1 MSGPQFMHLQS
12 FSRKANERGQSV
24 EQVLAEASRAPE
36 YSKHVVEPRPPSLV
50 YGLTADDVR
59 RLHDEMVVAGGVE
72 VTLKDGRTARRG
84 IRKDRHTLMTAVVSH
99 PLPTHLVNTK
109 ADARADYE
117 RWRDHNLAWLKARFG
132 DKLISVIEHWDE
144 KHPHLHAYILPLD
157 DPTCSARQLNPA
169 WQAKEEAMEVARAA
183 GHDDKAALKLGNAAY
198 RAKARE
204 LQDHYYEHVSLAC
217 GLTRTGPKRERLSR
231 QQWKARKD
239 AAKLTAQIS
248 QEIDGRLE
256 DVVDAEDGL
265 ERSLAA
271 KAEEIAE
278 KLDLADQ
285 ALEEAEADRAEA
297 KRLREQ
303 AARDAQNA
311 EARIQRQLDQK
322 QEALEALHRQQREAE
337 RADLHRARQE
347 AEQEAR
353 RLHDAQAQLNQDRAD
368 VLCNAA
374 KEAAH
379 VVLELFLGV
388 LDGSVRPRTD
398 DPRIWIIRDDD
409 LRERAKRLDLIELV
423 KDTMKVLH
431 DAWTQLSERLSPS
444 EQAAASEQIAEP
456 LKGAVDRQPGNQP

>member
-1 MSGPQFMHLQS
+1 M
-12 FSRKANERGQSV
+12 
-24 EQVLAEASRAPE
+24 
-36 YSKHVVEPRPPSLV
+36 
-50 YGLTADDVR
+50 
-59 RLHDEMVVAGGVE
+59 E
-72 VTLKDGRTARRG
+72 VT
-84 IRKDRHTLMTAVVSH
+84 
-99 PLPTHLVNTK
+99 
-109 ADARADYE
+109 
-117 RWRDHNLAWLKARFG
+117 
-132 DKLISVIEHWDE
+132 
-144 KHPHLHAYILPLD
+144 
-157 DPTCSARQLNPA
+157 
-169 WQAKEEAMEVARAA
+169 RAA

-198 RAKARE
+198 RARARE
-204 LQDHYYEHVSLAC
+204 LQDHYYEHVSLAS

-297 KRLREQ
+297 QRLREQ
-303 AARDAQNA
+303 ATRDAQNA

-322 QEALEALHRQQREAE
+322 QEALEAQHRQQREAE

-353 RLHDAQAQLNQDRAD
+353 RLRDAQAQLNQDRAD
-368 VLCNAA
+368 ALLHAA

-388 LDGSVRPRTD
+388 LDGSVRPRPD
-398 DPRIWIIRDDD
+398 DPKGWIIRDDD
-409 LRERAKRLDLIELV
+409 LRERAKRLGLIELV

-431 DAWTQLSERLSPS
+431 AAWTQLSERLSPTD
-444 EQAAASEQIAEP
+444 EAAVSEQIAEP
-456 LKGAVDRQPGNQP
+456 VKEAVGRRPGNQP

>member
-12 FSRKANERGQSV
+12 FSRKANVGGQSV

-36 YSKHVVEPRPPSLV
+36 YSKHVADPRPPSLV
-50 YGLTADDVR
+50 YGVAADEVR
-59 RLHDEMVVAGGVE
+59 RLHDEMVAAGGVE

-84 IRKDRHTLMTAVVSH
+84 IRKDRHSLLTAVASH
-99 PLPTHLVNTK
+99 PFPTELVLTDE
-109 ADARADYE
+109 AARTDYE
-117 RWRDHNLAWLKARFG
+117 KWREYNVAWLKDRFG
-132 DKLISVIEHWDE
+132 DQLISVIEHWDE
-144 KHPHLHAYILPLD
+144 KRPHIHAYVLPLD
-157 DPTCSARQLNPA
+157 DPSCSARQLNPA

-231 QQWKARKD
+231 QQWKARKE
-239 AAKLTAQIS
+239 AAKLTARIS

-271 KAEEIAE
+271 KAEEIVE

-285 ALEEAEADRAEA
+285 ALEKAEADRAEA

-303 AARDAQNA
+303 AARYAQNTDA
-311 EARIQRQLDQK
+311 HIQQQLDQK

-353 RLHDAQAQLNQDRAD
+353 RLRDAQAQLNQDRAD
-368 VLCNAA
+368 ALRNAA

-388 LDGSVRPRTD
+388 LDGSVRPRPD
-398 DPRIWIIRDDD
+398 DSRIWIIRDDD
-409 LRERAKRLDLIELV
+409 LRERAKRLNLIELV

-456 LKGAVDRQPGNQP
+456 VKGAVDRQPRNQP

>member
-12 FSRKANERGQSV
+12 YARKANERGQSV

-36 YSKHVVEPRPPSLV
+36 YSKHVADPRPPSLV
-50 YGLTADDVR
+50 YGVTADEVR
-59 RLHDEMVVAGGVE
+59 RRHDEMVASGGVE

-84 IRKDRHTLMTAVVSH
+84 IRKDRHTLLTAVASH
-99 PLPTHLVNTK
+99 PLPTDLVNTK
-109 ADARADYE
+109 PDARADYE
-117 RWRDHNLAWLKARFG
+117 RWRDHNLAWLKAQFG
-132 DKLISVIEHWDE
+132 DKLVSVIEHWDE
-144 KHPHLHAYILPLD
+144 KPPHIHAYILPLD

-169 WQAKEEAMEVARAA
+169 WRAKEEAMEAARVA

-231 QQWKARKD
+231 QQWRARKD
-239 AAKLTAQIS
+239 AAKLTARIS

-285 ALEEAEADRAEA
+285 ALEEADADRAEA
-297 KRLREQ
+297 QRLREQ
-303 AARDAQNA
+303 AARDAQNSDA
-311 EARIQRQLDQK
+311 HIQRQLDQK
-322 QEALEALHRQQREAE
+322 QEELEVLHRQQREAE

-353 RLHDAQAQLNQDRAD
+353 RLRDAQAQLNQDRAD
-368 VLCNAA
+368 ALRNAA

-388 LDGSVRPRTD
+388 LDGSVRPRPD
-398 DPRIWIIRDDD
+398 DARIWIIRDDD

-456 LKGAVDRQPGNQP
+456 VKGAVDRQPRNQP

>member
-12 FSRKANERGQSV
+12 YSRKANEGGQSV
-24 EQVLAEASRAPE
+24 EQVLAEASRVPE
-36 YSKHVVEPRPPSLV
+36 YSKHVADPRPPSLV
-50 YGLTADDVR
+50 YGLAADEVR
-59 RLHDEMVVAGGVE
+59 RLHDEMVAAGGVE

-84 IRKDRHTLMTAVVSH
+84 IRKDRHTLMTAVASH
-99 PLPTHLVNTK
+99 PLPTDLVNTK
-109 ADARADYE
+109 PDARADYE

-132 DKLISVIEHWDE
+132 DKLVSVIEHWDE
-144 KHPHLHAYILPLD
+144 KHPHIHAYILPLD

-169 WQAKEEAMEVARAA
+169 WQAKEEAMETARAA
-183 GHDDKAALKLGNAAY
+183 GHGDKAALKLGNAAY

-231 QQWKARKD
+231 LQWKARKD
-239 AAKLTAQIS
+239 AAKLTARIS

-271 KAEEIAE
+271 KAEEIVE

-297 KRLREQ
+297 KHLREQ

-311 EARIQRQLDQK
+311 DAHIQQQLDQK
-322 QEALEALHRQQREAE
+322 QEELEALNRQQREAE

-347 AEQEAR
+347 VEQEAR
-353 RLHDAQAQLNQDRAD
+353 RLRDAQAQINRDRAD
-368 VLCNAA
+368 ALRTAA
-374 KEAAH
+374 QEAAR
-379 VVLELFLGV
+379 VVLELLLGV
-388 LDGSVRPRTD
+388 LDGSVRPRPD
-398 DPRIWIIRDDD
+398 DPRVWIVRDDD
-409 LRERAKRLDLIELV
+409 LRERAKKLDLIELIQ
-423 KDTMKVLH
+423 DTMKALH
-431 DAWTQLSERLSPS
+431 DAWAQLSGRLSPKG
-444 EQAAASEQIAEP
+444 QAAASEQIAEP
-456 LKGAVDRQPGNQP
+456 VKAALDRQPGNQP

>member
-12 FSRKANERGQSV
+12 YSRKANDGGQSV

-36 YSKHVVEPRPPSLV
+36 YSKHVADPRPPSLV
-50 YGLTADDVR
+50 YGMAADEVR
-59 RLHDEMVVAGGVE
+59 RLHDEMVAAGGVD

-84 IRKDRHTLMTAVVSH
+84 IRKDRHTLLTAVASH
-99 PLPTHLVNTK
+99 PLPTDLVNTK
-109 ADARADYE
+109 PDARADYE

-132 DKLISVIEHWDE
+132 DKLVSVIEHWDE

-169 WQAKEEAMEVARAA
+169 WQAKEEAMETARAA

-271 KAEEIAE
+271 KAEVIVE

-311 EARIQRQLDQK
+311 EARIQQQLDQK
-322 QEALEALHRQQREAE
+322 QEELEALHWQQREAE

-353 RLHDAQAQLNQDRAD
+353 RLRDAQAQINQDRAD
-368 VLCNAA
+368 ALRNAA
-374 KEAAH
+374 KVAAR

-388 LDGSVRPRTD
+388 LDGSVRPD
-398 DPRIWIIRDDD
+398 PADPRVWIIRDDD
-409 LRERAKRLDLIELV
+409 LRERAKRLDLIELI

-431 DAWTQLSERLSPS
+431 DAWTQISERLSPP
-444 EQAAASEQIAEP
+444 EQKEVSEQIAEP
-456 LKGAVDRQPGNQP
+456 VKATFRQESGHQP

>member
-12 FSRKANERGQSV
+12 YSRKANEGGQSV
-24 EQVLAEASRAPE
+24 EQVFAEASRAPE
-36 YSKHVVEPRPPSLV
+36 YSKHVADPRPPSLV
-50 YGLTADDVR
+50 YGVSVDEVR
-59 RLHDEMVVAGGVE
+59 KLHDEMVTAGGVD

-84 IRKDRHTLMTAVVSH
+84 IRKDRHTLMTAVASH
-99 PLPTHLVNTK
+99 PLPTDLVNTK
-109 ADARADYE
+109 PDARADYE
-117 RWRDHNLAWLKARFG
+117 RWRDHNLAWLKAQFG
-132 DKLISVIEHWDE
+132 DKLVSVIEHWDE
-144 KHPHLHAYILPLD
+144 KRPHIHAYILPLD

-169 WQAKEEAMEVARAA
+169 WQAKEEAMELARAA

-217 GLTRTGPKRERLSR
+217 GLTRTGPRRERLSR
-231 QQWKARKD
+231 QQWKARKE
-239 AAKLTAQIS
+239 AAKLTARIS
-248 QEIDGRLE
+248 QEIEGRLE

-297 KRLREQ
+297 HRLREQ

-311 EARIQRQLDQK
+311 ETRIQRQLDQK
-322 QEALEALHRQQREAE
+322 QEELEALHRQQREAE
-337 RADLHRARQE
+337 RADLHRARRE
-347 AEQEAR
+347 AEREAR
-353 RLHDAQAQLNQDRAD
+353 RLRDAQAQLNQDRAD
-368 VLCNAA
+368 ALRNAA

-388 LDGSVRPRTD
+388 LDGSVRPRPD

-409 LRERAKRLDLIELV
+409 LRERAKKLDLIELI

-431 DAWTQLSERLSPS
+431 DAWMQLSKGLSPS

-456 LKGAVDRQPGNQP
+456 VKAALDRQPGRQP

>member
-12 FSRKANERGQSV
+12 YSRKANEGGQSV

-36 YSKHVVEPRPPSLV
+36 YSKHVADPLPPSLV
-50 YGLTADDVR
+50 YGVAADEVR
-59 RLHDEMVVAGGVE
+59 RLHDEMVAAGGVE

-84 IRKDRHTLMTAVVSH
+84 IRKDRHTLMTAVASH
-99 PLPTHLVNTK
+99 PLPTDLVNTK
-109 ADARADYE
+109 PDARADYE

-132 DKLISVIEHWDE
+132 DKLVSVIEHWDE
-144 KHPHLHAYILPLD
+144 KHPHIHAYILPLD

-169 WQAKEEAMEVARAA
+169 WQAKEKAMETARAA
-183 GHDDKAALKLGNAAY
+183 GHEDKAALKLGNAAY

-256 DVVDAEDGL
+256 DVVEAEDGL

-271 KAEEIAE
+271 KAEEMAE

-297 KRLREQ
+297 QRLREQ

-322 QEALEALHRQQREAE
+322 QEALEAQHRQQREAE
-337 RADLHRARQE
+337 RAELHRARQE

-353 RLHDAQAQLNQDRAD
+353 RLRDAQAQLNQDRAD
-368 VLCNAA
+368 ALLNAA
-374 KEAAH
+374 KEATH

-388 LDGSVRPRTD
+388 LDGSVRPD
-398 DPRIWIIRDDD
+398 PADPRVWIIRDDD
-409 LRERAKRLDLIELV
+409 LRERAKKLDLVELI

-431 DAWTQLSERLSPS
+431 DAWTRLSERLSPP
-444 EQAAASEQIAEP
+444 EEKAVSEQIAEP
-456 LKGAVDRQPGNQP
+456 VKAALRHEPGNQP

>member
-12 FSRKANERGQSV
+12 YSRKANEGGQSV
-24 EQVLAEASRAPE
+24 EQVLAEASRVPE
-36 YSKHVVEPRPPSLV
+36 YSKHVADPRPPSLV
-50 YGLTADDVR
+50 YGLAADEVR
-59 RLHDEMVVAGGVE
+59 RLHDEMVAAGGVE

-84 IRKDRHTLMTAVVSH
+84 IRKDRHTLMTAVASH
-99 PLPTHLVNTK
+99 PLPTDLVNTK
-109 ADARADYE
+109 PDACADYE

-132 DKLISVIEHWDE
+132 DKLVSVIEHWDE
-144 KHPHLHAYILPLD
+144 KHPHIHAYILPLD

-169 WQAKEEAMEVARAA
+169 WQAKEEAMETARAA
-183 GHDDKAALKLGNAAY
+183 GHGDKAALKLGNAAY

-231 QQWKARKD
+231 LQWKARKD
-239 AAKLTAQIS
+239 AAKLTARIS

-271 KAEEIAE
+271 KAEEIVE

-297 KRLREQ
+297 KHLREQ

-311 EARIQRQLDQK
+311 DAHIQQQLDQK
-322 QEALEALHRQQREAE
+322 QEELEALNRQQREAE

-347 AEQEAR
+347 VEQEAR
-353 RLHDAQAQLNQDRAD
+353 RLRDAQAQINRDRAD
-368 VLCNAA
+368 ALRTAA
-374 KEAAH
+374 QEAAR
-379 VVLELFLGV
+379 VVLELLLGV
-388 LDGSVRPRTD
+388 LDGSVRPRPD
-398 DPRIWIIRDDD
+398 DPRVWIVRDDD
-409 LRERAKRLDLIELV
+409 LRERAKKLDLIELIQ
-423 KDTMKVLH
+423 DTMKALH
-431 DAWTQLSERLSPS
+431 DAWAQLSGRLSPKG
-444 EQAAASEQIAEP
+444 QAAASEQIAEP
-456 LKGAVDRQPGNQP
+456 VKAALDRQPGNQP

>member
-12 FSRKANERGQSV
+12 YSRKANEGGQSV

-36 YSKHVVEPRPPSLV
+36 YSTHVPDPRPPSLD
-50 YGLTADDVR
+50 YGMSVDEVR
-59 RLHDEMVVAGGVE
+59 KLHDEMVAAGGVE
-72 VTLKDGRTARRG
+72 VTLKDGRKARRG
-84 IRKDRHTLMTAVVSH
+84 IRKDRHTLLTAVASH
-99 PLPTHLVNTK
+99 PLPTDLVNTR

-117 RWRDHNLAWLKARFG
+117 HWRDHNLAWLKVRFG
-132 DKLISVIEHWDE
+132 DKLVSVIEHWDE
-144 KHPHLHAYILPLD
+144 KHPHIHAYILPLD

-169 WQAKEEAMEVARAA
+169 WQAKEVAMETARAA
-183 GHDDKAALKLGNAAY
+183 GHDDKAAVRLGNAAY

-204 LQDHYYEHVSLAC
+204 LQDHYYEHVSLVC

-239 AAKLTAQIS
+239 AAKLAARIS

-256 DVVDAEDGL
+256 EVVDAEDGM

-285 ALEEAEADRAEA
+285 ALEEAEADRSEA
-297 KRLREQ
+297 RRLREQ

-311 EARIQRQLDQK
+311 EARIRRQLDQK
-322 QEALEALHRQQREAE
+322 QAALEALHQQQREAE

-347 AEQEAR
+347 TEREAR
-353 RLHDAQAQLNQDRAD
+353 RLRDAQVQLNRDRAD
-368 VLCNAA
+368 ALRNAA

-388 LDGSVRPRTD
+388 LDGSVRPRPD

-431 DAWTQLSERLSPS
+431 DAWTQLAERLSPL
-444 EQAAASEQIAEP
+444 EKAAVSEQITEP
-456 LKGAVDRQPGNQP
+456 VKAALDRQSGHQP

>member
-12 FSRKANERGQSV
+12 YARKANERGQSV

-36 YSKHVVEPRPPSLV
+36 YSKHVADPLPPSLV
-50 YGLTADDVR
+50 YGVSVDEVR
-59 RLHDEMVVAGGVE
+59 RLHDEMVAAGGVE

-84 IRKDRHTLMTAVVSH
+84 IRKDRHTLMTAVASH
-99 PLPTHLVNTK
+99 PLPTDLVNTK
-109 ADARADYE
+109 PDARADYE

-132 DKLISVIEHWDE
+132 DKLVSVIEHWDE
-144 KHPHLHAYILPLD
+144 KHPHIHAYILPLD

-169 WQAKEEAMEVARAA
+169 WQAKEVAMETARAA
-183 GHDDKAALKLGNAAY
+183 GHDDKAAVRLGNAAY

-217 GLTRTGPKRERLSR
+217 GLTRTGPRRERLSR

-239 AAKLTAQIS
+239 AAKLAAQIS

-271 KAEEIAE
+271 KAEEIVE

-303 AARDAQNA
+303 ATRDAQNA

-322 QEALEALHRQQREAE
+322 QEALEAQHRQQREAE

-353 RLHDAQAQLNQDRAD
+353 RLRDAQAQLNQDRAD
-368 VLCNAA
+368 ALLHAA

-388 LDGSVRPRTD
+388 LDGSVRPRPD

-423 KDTMKVLH
+423 KGTMKVLH
-431 DAWTQLSERLSPS
+431 DAWAQLSERLSPT
-444 EQAAASEQIAEP
+444 EQAAVSEQIAEP
-456 LKGAVDRQPGNQP
+456 VKAALDRQPGRQP

>member
-12 FSRKANERGQSV
+12 YSRKANEGGQSV

-36 YSKHVVEPRPPSLV
+36 YSKHVSNPRPPSLV
-50 YGLTADDVR
+50 YGVSVDDVR
-59 RLHDEMVVAGGVE
+59 KLHDEMVAAGGVE

-84 IRKDRHTLMTAVVSH
+84 IRKDRHTLMTAVASH
-99 PLPTHLVNTK
+99 PLPTDLVNRK
-109 ADARADYE
+109 PDARADYE
-117 RWRDHNLAWLKARFG
+117 RWRDHNLAWLKAQFG
-132 DKLISVIEHWDE
+132 DKLVSVIEHWDE
-144 KHPHLHAYILPLD
+144 KHPHVHAYILPLD

-169 WQAKEEAMEVARAA
+169 WQAKEEAMEMARAA

-285 ALEEAEADRAEA
+285 ALEEAEADRVEA
-297 KRLREQ
+297 QRLREQ

-311 EARIQRQLDQK
+311 KARIQQALDQK
-322 QEALEALHRQQREAE
+322 QEALEAQHRQQREAE

-353 RLHDAQAQLNQDRAD
+353 RLRDAQAQLNRDRAD
-368 VLCNAA
+368 ALRNAA
-374 KEAAH
+374 QEAAH

-388 LDGSVRPRTD
+388 LDGSVRPD
-398 DPRIWIIRDDD
+398 PADPRVWIIRDDD
-409 LRERAKRLDLIELV
+409 LRERAKRLDLIELI

-456 LKGAVDRQPGNQP
+456 VKAAVDRQQGNQP

>member
-36 YSKHVVEPRPPSLV
+36 YSKHVADPRPPSLV
-50 YGLTADDVR
+50 YGVTADDVR
-59 RLHDEMVVAGGVE
+59 RLHDEMVAAGGVE

-84 IRKDRHTLMTAVVSH
+84 IRKDRHTLLTAVASH
-99 PLPTHLVNTK
+99 PLPTDLVETK
-109 ADARADYE
+109 PDARADYE
-117 RWRDHNLAWLKARFG
+117 RWRDHNLAWLKAQFG
-132 DKLISVIEHWDE
+132 DKLVSVIEHWDE
-144 KHPHLHAYILPLD
+144 KHPHIHAYILPLD

-169 WQAKEEAMEVARAA
+169 WQAKEAAMETARAA

-239 AAKLTAQIS
+239 AAKLTAQIR

-285 ALEEAEADRAEA
+285 ALEEAESGRVEA
-297 KRLREQ
+297 QRLRQQ

-311 EARIQRQLDQK
+311 EARIQQRLDQK

-353 RLHDAQAQLNQDRAD
+353 RLRDAEAQINQDRAD
-368 VLCNAA
+368 ALRNAA
-374 KEAAH
+374 KETAH

-388 LDGSVRPRTD
+388 LDGSVRPRPD

-423 KDTMKVLH
+423 KDTMKALH
-431 DAWTQLSERLSPS
+431 DAWTQLGERLSPS

-456 LKGAVDRQPGNQP
+456 VKAAVDRQPGNQP

>member
-36 YSKHVVEPRPPSLV
+36 YSKHVADPRPPSLV
-50 YGLTADDVR
+50 YGVAADAVH
-59 RLHDEMVVAGGVE
+59 RLHDEMVASGGVE

-84 IRKDRHTLMTAVVSH
+84 IRKDRHTLMTAVASH
-99 PLPTHLVNTK
+99 PLPTDLVNTK
-109 ADARADYE
+109 PDARADYE
-117 RWRDHNLAWLKARFG
+117 RWRDYNLAWLKAQFG
-132 DKLISVIEHWDE
+132 DKLVSVIEHWDE
-144 KHPHLHAYILPLD
+144 KHPHIHAYILPLD

-183 GHDDKAALKLGNAAY
+183 GHEDKAALKLGNAAY

-239 AAKLTAQIS
+239 AAKLTAQLS

-278 KLDLADQ
+278 KLELADQ
-285 ALEEAEADRAEA
+285 ALEEAEADLAEA
-297 KRLREQ
+297 QRFREQ

-311 EARIQRQLDQK
+311 KARIQQQLDQK
-322 QEALEALHRQQREAE
+322 QEELEALHRQQLEAE

-353 RLHDAQAQLNQDRAD
+353 RLRDVQAQINQDRAD
-368 VLCNAA
+368 ALRNAA
-374 KEAAH
+374 KEAVR

-388 LDGSVRPRTD
+388 LDGSVRP
-398 DPRIWIIRDDD
+398 DPANPRVWTVRDDE
-409 LRERAKRLDLIELV
+409 LRDRAKKLDLIELI
-423 KDTMKVLH
+423 KGAMKVLH
-431 DAWTQLSERLSPS
+431 DAWTLLSERLSAT
-444 EQAAASEQIAEP
+444 EKAAASEQIAEP
-456 LKGAVDRQPGNQP
+456 VKAALDRHLGHQP

>member
-12 FSRKANERGQSV
+12 YSRKANEGGQSV

-36 YSKHVVEPRPPSLV
+36 YSKHVADPHPPSLV
-50 YGLTADDVR
+50 YGVTADQVR
-59 RLHDEMVVAGGVE
+59 RLHDEMVAAGGVE

-84 IRKDRHTLMTAVVSH
+84 IRKDRHTLMTAVASH
-99 PLPTHLVNTK
+99 PLPTDLVNAK
-109 ADARADYE
+109 PEARDDYE
-117 RWRDHNLAWLKARFG
+117 RWRDHNLAWLKMRFG

-198 RAKARE
+198 RARARE
-204 LQDHYYEHVSLAC
+204 LQDHYYEHVSLAS

-231 QQWKARKD
+231 QQWKARKV

-278 KLDLADQ
+278 KLDLADR

-297 KRLREQ
+297 QRLREQ
-303 AARDAQNA
+303 AALDAQNA
-311 EARIQRQLDQK
+311 QARIQQQLNQK
-322 QEALEALHRQQREAE
+322 QEELEALHRQQREAE
-337 RADLHRARQE
+337 RADLHRARQN

-353 RLHDAQAQLNQDRAD
+353 RLNDAQARINRDRSN
-368 VLCNAA
+368 VLGNAA
-374 KEAAH
+374 QEAAR
-379 VVLELFLGV
+379 VILELFLGV
-388 LDGSVRPRTD
+388 LDGSVCPSPGNSRT
-398 DPRIWIIRDDD
+398 WIIYDDD
-409 LRERAKRLDLIELV
+409 LRERAKKFDLIELV
-423 KDTMKVLH
+423 KDTMKVMH
-431 DAWTQLSERLSPS
+431 DASTQLSERLSPKDRAEVS
-444 EQAAASEQIAEP
+444 DKITEP
-456 LKGAVDRQPGNQP
+456 LKAALGRQPGAQP

>member
-12 FSRKANERGQSV
+12 YSRKANEGGQSV
-24 EQVLAEASRAPE
+24 EQVLAEAARVPE
-36 YSKHVVEPRPPSLV
+36 YSKHVVDPRPPSLV
-50 YGLTADDVR
+50 YGVTADQVR
-59 RLHDEMVVAGGVE
+59 RLHDEMVDSGAVE
-72 VTLKDGRTARRG
+72 VTLKNGRTARRG
-84 IRKDRHTLMTAVVSH
+84 IRKDRHTLMTAVASH
-99 PLPTHLVNTK
+99 PLSTHLVNTK

-117 RWRDHNLAWLKARFG
+117 RWRDHNLAWLKMRFG

-144 KHPHLHAYILPLD
+144 KHPHIHAYILPLD

-169 WQAKEEAMEVARAA
+169 WQAKEEAMELARTA

-239 AAKLTAQIS
+239 AAKLTARIS

-297 KRLREQ
+297 QRLREQ

-311 EARIQRQLDQK
+311 ETRIQRQLDQK
-322 QEALEALHRQQREAE
+322 QEELEAVHRQQREAE

-347 AEQEAR
+347 ADREAR
-353 RLHDAQAQLNQDRAD
+353 RLRDTQAQLNQDRAD
-368 VLCNAA
+368 TLRTAA
-374 KEAAH
+374 QEAAH

-409 LRERAKRLDLIELV
+409 LRERAKRLDVIELV

>member
-12 FSRKANERGQSV
+12 FSRKANEGGQSV

-36 YSKHVVEPRPPSLV
+36 YSKHVSDPRPPSLV
-50 YGLTADDVR
+50 YGVSVDEVR
-59 RLHDEMVVAGGVE
+59 KLHDEMVAAGGVE

-84 IRKDRHTLMTAVVSH
+84 IRKDRHTLMTAVASH
-99 PLPTHLVNTK
+99 PLPTDLVNRK
-109 ADARADYE
+109 PDARADYE
-117 RWRDHNLAWLKARFG
+117 LWRDHNLAWLKAQFG
-132 DKLISVIEHWDE
+132 DKLVSVIEHSDE
-144 KHPHLHAYILPLD
+144 KHPHIHAYILPLD
-157 DPTCSARQLNPA
+157 DPTCSARQLHPA

-231 QQWKARKD
+231 LQWKARKD
-239 AAKLTAQIS
+239 AAKLTARIS
-248 QEIDGRLE
+248 QQIDGRLE

-285 ALEEAEADRAEA
+285 ALEEAEADRAEMQ
-297 KRLREQ
+297 RLLEQ
-303 AARDAQNA
+303 AALEAENA
-311 EARIQRQLDQK
+311 DARIQQELEQK
-322 QEALEALHRQQREAE
+322 LEELEAGHRQQREAE
-337 RADLHRARQE
+337 RADLLRARQY

-353 RLHDAQAQLNQDRAD
+353 RLCNAQAQLSQDWAD
-368 VLCNAA
+368 ALRNAA
-374 KEAAH
+374 KETAH

-388 LDGSVRPRTD
+388 LDGSVRPRPD

-431 DAWTQLSERLSPS
+431 DAWTQLYERLSSP
-444 EQAAASEQIAEP
+444 EQKEVSEQIAEP
-456 LKGAVDRQPGNQP
+456 VKAAFRQEPGHQP

>member
-12 FSRKANERGQSV
+12 YSRKANEGGQSV

-36 YSKHVVEPRPPSLV
+36 YSKHVSDPRPPSLV
-50 YGLTADDVR
+50 YGMSVDEVR
-59 RLHDEMVVAGGVE
+59 KLHDEMVTAGGVE
-72 VTLKDGRTARRG
+72 VTLKDGRAARRG
-84 IRKDRHTLMTAVVSH
+84 IRKDRHTLLTAVASH
-99 PLPTHLVNTK
+99 PLPTELVNTK
-109 ADARADYE
+109 PDARADYE
-117 RWRDHNLAWLKARFG
+117 RWRDHNLAWLKAQFG
-132 DKLISVIEHWDE
+132 DKLVSVIEHWDE
-144 KHPHLHAYILPLD
+144 KHPHIHAYILPLD

-169 WQAKEEAMEVARAA
+169 WQAKEEAMETARAA
-183 GHDDKAALKLGNAAY
+183 GHDDKAALKLGNATY

-265 ERSLAA
+265 ERSLAV

-297 KRLREQ
+297 QRLREQ
-303 AARDAQNA
+303 AARDAQNSDA
-311 EARIQRQLDQK
+311 HIQRQLDQK
-322 QEALEALHRQQREAE
+322 QEELEALHRQQREAD
-337 RADLHRARQE
+337 RADLHHARQE

-353 RLHDAQAQLNQDRAD
+353 RLRDAQAQLNQDRAD
-368 VLCNAA
+368 ALRTAA
-374 KEAAH
+374 QEAAH

-388 LDGSVRPRTD
+388 LDGSVHPD
-398 DPRIWIIRDDD
+398 PADPRGWIIRDDD
-409 LRERAKRLDLIELV
+409 LRERAKKLDLVELI

-431 DAWTQLSERLSPS
+431 DAWTLLSERLSPT
-444 EQAAASEQIAEP
+444 EQAAVSEQIAEP
-456 LKGAVDRQPGNQP
+456 VKAALDRQPGRQP